1 MSLLWFNLVAAQHR
15 KAIHSHLPVG
25 WGQIGLKVEVSER
38 VGWDKDS
45 LIRKW
50 IKLELKKKKKNQ
62 DMMHNAVCISATCNP
77 PGKQCHLTTDLY
89 NEA

>member
-50 IKLELKKKKKNQ
+50 IKLELKKKKKPRHDAQ
-62 DMMHNAVCISATCNP
+62 RSLHF
-77 PGKQCHLTTDLY
+77 CHL
-89 NEA
+89 